1 MQSKSLSKTVTSV
14 TVFFVSIV
22 ALSVTSFNA
31 FAKSATKAE
40 LKALEARIQHLEEL
54 NETRNKV
61 QADIS
66 YQLSEI
72 QREVRALTGQVED
85 NTFKLK
91 QIQERQRD
99 LYRDIETRLSGMA
112 TQPAQNNVT
121 TQPTSKTTTT
131 KTTSSSNTVKP
142 NIDDSGNAR
151 REFEAAFALVR
162 NKNYSAAITAFDEF
176 LTKHPNSS
184 YSANARYWMG
194 QVYLVQNNLENA
206 EKQFSL
212 LVSEFPDSSKSAAAK
227 LKLADIYLK
236 QEKWQEAKT
245 HYSDVANN
253 HTGAQQQLARKGLEK
268 IKQAG
273 Y

>member
-1 MQSKSLSKTVTSV
+1 MQSKSLFKAVTFV
-14 TVFFVSIV
+14 TVFFVSVIAV
-22 ALSVTSFNA
+22 STVSFDVH
-31 FAKSATKAE
+31 AKSNTKAE
-40 LKALEARIQHLEEL
+40 IQALELRIQHLEQL
-54 NETRNKV
+54 TETRNKV
-61 QADIS
+61 QADMS

-91 QIQERQRD
+91 QIQDRQRD

-112 TQPAQNNVT
+112 N
-121 TQPTSKTTTT
+121 QPTQKDKSAKPKSTRSIKKTSTAT
-131 KTTSSSNTVKP
+131 NA
-142 NIDDSGNAR
+142 NLADSGNAR

-162 NKNYSAAITAFDEF
+162 NKNYTAAIAAFDKF
-176 LTKHPNSS
+176 LSEYPTSS

-194 QVYLVQNNLENA
+194 QVYLVQNNLIDA
-206 EKQFSL
+206 EKQFAML
-212 LVSEFPDSSKSAAAK
+212 ISEFPDSSKSAAAK
-227 LKLADIYLK
+227 LKLGDIFIK

-245 HYSDVANN
+245 YYSDVASN
-253 HTGAQQQLARKGLEK
+253 HTGAQQQLARKGLDK